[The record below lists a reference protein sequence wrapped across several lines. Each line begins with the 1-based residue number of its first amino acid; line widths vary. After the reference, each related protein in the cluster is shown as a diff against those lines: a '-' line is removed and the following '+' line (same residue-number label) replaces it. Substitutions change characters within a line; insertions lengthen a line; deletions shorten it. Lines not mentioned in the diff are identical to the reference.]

1 MANLIDALRS
11 PRCYPHA
18 VTHLHVVET
27 HISWVVLTGR
37 YAYKIKKPVNLGF
50 LDFRTLEARRFYCEE
65 ELRLNRRLTSDLY
78 LEVVAITGSIEHPS
92 IGGHDQILEYAVKM
106 RQFDEG
112 GLLDRVQAR
121 GGLLAAHVDDLARTL
136 AAFHRSCR
144 RAPSGARLGSPE
156 SVLMPMHQNFVQ
168 VSQLISA
175 PGDRAPVE
183 RLRQW
188 SDSMGGALQKAFAE
202 RQKDGYVR
210 ECHGD
215 LHLGNVFLENGTVRI
230 FDCIEF
236 DANLRWI
243 DVMSEVAF
251 LVMDLRH
258 RDHPELAC
266 RFLNAYLEFTGDYS
280 GLVVLPFYLTYR
292 AMVRAKIALIR
303 SAQPNVRAQEIRA
316 GRTEYG
322 RYIGLAEEFSAD
334 RPRWLALTHGYS
346 GSGKSHFSQQLLE
359 RCNAVRIRSDTERK
373 RGHGLERDAASRSPV
388 GGGLYTEAAAH
399 RNYERLAR
407 LTALILEAG
416 WPVIV
421 DGAFLLRWQRDLLL
435 DIARRLDVPW
445 LILHCQASEAMLR
458 QRLAERARS
467 NADPSEATQAVLEFQ
482 IRTGEPLT
490 DDERGGALVIDPHD
504 KQGLV
509 RALDRIDALVR
520 RDTPARPGRER
531 SHYAKAHFVSST

>member
-1 MANLIDALRS
+1 MTALIDALRN

-18 VTHLHVVET
+18 VAHLHVVET
-27 HISWVVLTGR
+27 HISWVVLTGQ

-78 LEVVAITGSIEHPS
+78 LELVPITGSIEHPS

-106 RQFDEG
+106 RQFDENH
-112 GLLDRVQAR
+112 LLDRVQHR
-121 GGLLAAHVDDLARTL
+121 GGLLPAHVDDLARAL
-136 AAFHRSCR
+136 ASFHKSCQ

-156 SVLMPMHQNFVQ
+156 SVLMPMDQNFAQ
-168 VSQLISA
+168 VSALISA

-188 SDSMGGALQKAFAE
+188 SDSMGNALRRTFAE
-202 RQKDGYVR
+202 RQRNGYVR

-215 LHLGNVFLENGTVRI
+215 LHLGNAFLENGTVRI

-258 RDHPELAC
+258 RDHPELAS
-266 RFLNAYLEFTGDYS
+266 RFLNAYLELTGDYS

-303 SAQPNVRAQEIRA
+303 SAQPDVRVHQIRA
-316 GRTEYG
+316 ARKEYA
-322 RYIGLAEEFSAD
+322 RYISLAEEFSGN
-334 RPRWLALTHGYS
+334 RPLWLALTHGYS

-359 RCNAVRIRSDTERK
+359 RCNAIRIRSDVERK
-373 RGHGLERDAASRSPV
+373 RDHGLERGAFSRSPV
-388 GGGLYTEAAAH
+388 GGGLYTDAATH

-407 LTALILEAG
+407 LTALVLEAG
-416 WPVIV
+416 WPAIV

-445 LILHCQASEAMLR
+445 LILDCQASEASLR
-458 QRLAERARS
+458 QRLAERGRS
-467 NADPSEATQAVLEFQ
+467 GPDPSEATRAVLEFQ
-482 IRTGEPLT
+482 MRTAEPLAE
-490 DDERGGALVIDPHD
+490 DERDGALPIESDNE
-504 KQGLV
+504 QGLV
-509 RALDRIDALVR
+509 RALDGINALAGR
-520 RDTPARPGRER
+520 CTPAKPGRLPLP
-531 SHYAKAHFVSST
+531 